1 MKYFYGLVRQDGN
14 SAFGVEFP
22 DLPGCFSASDDA
34 DGIVVNAIEALELW
48 FEDMPDVEPRS
59 IADLQAGARDA
70 IAEGAFFVRVPFIGN
85 PGKPQRVNISIDG
98 ATLAAVDRAATERQL
113 TRSAFLA
120 EAARREIERTA

>member
-1 MKYFYGLVRQDGN
+1 MKYFYGLVRQDGD

-34 DGIVVNAIEALELW
+34 DGIVANAIEALELW

-59 IADLQAGARDA
+59 IADLLAEARDV
-70 IAEGAFFVRVPFIGN
+70 IAEGGFFVRVPFIGSA
-85 PGKPQRVNISIDG
+85 GKSQRVNITIDG
-98 ATLAAVDRAATERQL
+98 AVLAAVDRAASERQV